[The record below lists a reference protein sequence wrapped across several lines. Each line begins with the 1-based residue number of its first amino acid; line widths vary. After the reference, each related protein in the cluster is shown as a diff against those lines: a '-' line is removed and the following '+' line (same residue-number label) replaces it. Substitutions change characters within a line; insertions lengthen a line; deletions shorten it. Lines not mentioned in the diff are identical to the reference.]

1 MTTIDD
7 TAPLTA
13 DLDAGEDCGLELVR
27 LRAVDA
33 VERAFPLIARET
45 VFERTPHA
53 AITMRLH
60 VAQLARELALWAE
73 TARRMQFG
81 HVASSEFVRACA
93 GYRRFAQVFF
103 ATTATLNL
111 AIERCEEPARS
122 DLANL
127 LDIGLSVL
135 CTLASVEQAAPE
147 LADDGARDG
156 DDRKPHHR
164 PR

>member
-1 MTTIDD
+1 MTKIDD
-7 TAPLTA
+7 TMPIAA
-13 DLDAGEDCGLELVR
+13 DMDATDDCGLELVR

-33 VERAFPLIARET
+33 VERAFPLIAQEA
-45 VFERTPHA
+45 VFARTPHA

-73 TARRMQFG
+73 AGRRMQLG
-81 HVASSEFVRACA
+81 HVAPIEFVKACA

-122 DLANL
+122 ELANL

-135 CTLASVEQAAPE
+135 CTLASVEHATPD
-147 LADDGARDG
+147 LSDTGSDSDDDAR
-156 DDRKPHHR
+156 PHHR